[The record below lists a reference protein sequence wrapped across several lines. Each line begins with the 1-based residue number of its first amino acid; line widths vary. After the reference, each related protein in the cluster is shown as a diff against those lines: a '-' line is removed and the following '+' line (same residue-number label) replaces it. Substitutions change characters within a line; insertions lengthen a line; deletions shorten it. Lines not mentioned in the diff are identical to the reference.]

1 MTVAPGAA
9 VVHGGCSRPRGAIR
23 RGRAAAPSAPARPL
37 VVLPLI
43 ASALNRYARASG
55 ITPAAFVGF
64 SPFPSPP
71 PPLAQL
77 ASWPGRKSLRARAP
91 VSLRPPSGLGL
102 PGTPG
107 QASAG
112 GPSGRL
118 PPSHFLVSVAV
129 GSSGATPP
137 PPPRRP
143 VSPAA
148 IKAEW
153 GGLRQRSRAPSG
165 RAGALPPRPPFWGP
179 GAGLFLLPCG
189 GFVAA
194 AGIDIVAVASH
205 GHYMLWCVI
214 CNTSQ
219 YRRPGT

>member
-1 MTVAPGAA
+1 MEKKALECEIAVMLRLIGVQPDVRGWRYIVDAVKMVVEDEGLLYAITKELYPAVA
-9 VVHGGCSRPRGAIR
+9 R
-23 RGRAAAPSAPARPL
+23 
-37 VVLPLI
+37 
-43 ASALNRYARASG
+43 RYARASG
-55 ITPAAFVGF
+55 IAPAAFVGF

-77 ASWPGRKSLRARAP
+77 ASWPGRKACAP
-91 VSLRPPSGLGL
+91 APRLPVPPSGLGL

-112 GPSGRL
+112 GPFSRL

-153 GGLRQRSRAPSG
+153 GGLVGAASGPPPAPLGPSG
-165 RAGALPPRPPFWGP
+165 ALQPRPPFWGP
-179 GAGLFLLPCG
+179 GAGLFLVSL
-189 GFVAA
+189 
-194 AGIDIVAVASH
+194 
-205 GHYMLWCVI
+205 
-214 CNTSQ
+214 
-219 YRRPGT
+219 RRE